1 MTARRSLADL
11 RKAFD
16 SKASNENSNSDWKK
30 FFSFWKMPE
39 DTTTIVRFL
48 PDLNEENPMGFLVEN
63 LHHELVINGERKKVP
78 CLSMYGEDC
87 PLCEESRKH
96 YDNGDEVM
104 GKKYYKKRSYI
115 GQVLV
120 VESPFEYD
128 AEPLVKLI
136 DFGPKIFKQIQSA
149 FQSGDLENPPY
160 ELKGGYNFRIKKTKS
175 GQYSDY
181 GTSSFSPKM
190 SDVGDDILEKL
201 ELYDLSDYRTK
212 HMSRITIEAMLQ
224 AEKTGASV
232 SEDEDV
238 EVTETQVQK
247 AVAKSSAAAAAKP
260 AVAARKEEPEVQAEE
275 PPAGGQ
281 KASAV
286 LDAIRAR
293 AAAKKAASGE

>member
-16 SKASNENSNSDWKK
+16 TKASNENTNSDWKK

-48 PDLNEENPMGFLVEN
+48 PDLNEDNPMGFLVEN
-63 LHHELVINGERKKVP
+63 LHHELVVNGEKKKVP

-96 YDNGDEVM
+96 YDAGDEAM

-120 VESPFEYD
+120 IESPFEYD

-190 SDVGDDILEKL
+190 SDVGDDILENL
-201 ELYDLSDYRTK
+201 ELYDLSAYRTK

-224 AEKTGASV
+224 AEKTGSSV
-232 SEDEDV
+232 SEDDEVVVDQPV
-238 EVTETQVQK
+238 EKVT
-247 AVAKSSAAAAAKP
+247 AKSVSSVAAK
-260 AVAARKEEPEVQAEE
+260 VAARKEEPEVQAEE
-275 PPAGGQ
+275 PAGGQ

-293 AAAKKAASGE
+293 AAAKKAAAGE